1 MDMERS
7 RRRTRAVAC
16 SSHDLDT
23 KAQPLGPSRAQSSAI
38 LNVIGS
44 LTAEERLSELAEIL
58 ATGVIRVLGR
68 KSSQKSA
75 LGGDILLASSADQSG
90 PMDPML
96 RSPDHA

>member
-1 MDMERS
+1 MERNQ
-7 RRRTRAVAC
+7 RRTRTAAC
-16 SSHDLDT
+16 SSNDLAS
-23 KAQPLGPSRAQSSAI
+23 KAWPLRPRRGQSSAI

-44 LTAEERLSELAEIL
+44 LTAAERLSELAEIL
-58 ATGVIRVLGR
+58 AAGLIRLLAR

-90 PMDPML
+90 LMVPML

>member
-1 MDMERS
+1 MARNQ
-7 RRRTRAVAC
+7 RRTRAAAC
-16 SSHDLDT
+16 SCTDLDT
-23 KAQPLGPSRAQSSAI
+23 KAQPPGPSRGQSPAI

-44 LTAEERLSELAEIL
+44 LTAEGRLSELAEIL
-58 ATGVIRVLGR
+58 AAGLIRLLPR

-90 PMDPML
+90 PMGPML

>member
-1 MDMERS
+1 MERN
-7 RRRTRAVAC
+7 RRGTGVAAC
-16 SSHDLDT
+16 SSNDPASQART
-23 KAQPLGPSRAQSSAI
+23 LGPSRGRSSAI

-44 LTAEERLSELAEIL
+44 LTAEDRLSEVAEIL
-58 ATGVIRVLGR
+58 AAGLIRLLAV

>member
-1 MDMERS
+1 MERNQ
-7 RRRTRAVAC
+7 RRTRAAAC
-16 SSHDLDT
+16 SSNDLDT
-23 KAQPLGPSRAQSSAI
+23 KAQPLGPSRGQSSAI
-38 LNVIGS
+38 LNVIGT
-44 LTAEERLSELAEIL
+44 LTAEECLSEVGGIL
-58 ATGVIRVLGR
+58 AAGLIRLLAR